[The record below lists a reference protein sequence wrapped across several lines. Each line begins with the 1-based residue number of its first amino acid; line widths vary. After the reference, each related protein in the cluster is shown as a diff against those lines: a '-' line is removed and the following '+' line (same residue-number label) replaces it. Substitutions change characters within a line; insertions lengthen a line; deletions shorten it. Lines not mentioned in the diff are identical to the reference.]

1 MMIIL
6 IHHWLRE
13 FSPVCGKPF
22 SQHHNASEPWRGLK
36 SLLPRVQWGSSK
48 HNDVAKPLVRLFRVE
63 ACDQSSCMACWNAS
77 HAWQMCWASGSFKV
91 TQKGAPVAS
100 SWSLLGHR
108 GYKQLWLL
116 MHLLSSHLSSSLL
129 HRGISAE
136 FSKKGFFCFCLLPCR
151 RDQCLQP
158 YSPIAAWYAGLI
170 QVRNKAT
177 AKTFSILTHLFC
189 IP

>member
-48 HNDVAKPLVRLFRVE
+48 HNDVAKPLVQLFRVE

-129 HRGISAE
+129 HRGSQLNPQWKAFFAFAFFLAEETSAC
-136 FSKKGFFCFCLLPCR
+136 SPTAQLLHGM
-151 RDQCLQP
+151 Q
-158 YSPIAAWYAGLI
+158 G
-170 QVRNKAT
+170 
-177 AKTFSILTHLFC
+177 
-189 IP
+189 

>member
-36 SLLPRVQWGSSK
+36 SLLPCVQWGSSK

-100 SWSLLGHR
+100 SWSLLGQEGTNNYDFSCTSYLHTLALR
-108 GYKQLWLL
+108 SCTGESQLNSQRKAFFAFAFFLAEET
-116 MHLLSSHLSSSLL
+116 SACSPTAQLL
-129 HRGISAE
+129 HGMQ
-136 FSKKGFFCFCLLPCR
+136 G
-151 RDQCLQP
+151 
-158 YSPIAAWYAGLI
+158 
-170 QVRNKAT
+170 
-177 AKTFSILTHLFC
+177 
-189 IP
+189 